1 MNVTFKFFFLIP
13 FFFLIQGCPQPAT
26 DPIPIDDTTPP
37 PERPSSKQEAIF
49 KKANE
54 EHGSSGPC
62 SRSRDCEE
70 ICEDIYKHR
79 ANKALCVNE
88 LPVKQVELLEEVY
101 AILKEPHRKDLDE
114 INSDDLQVLLGIAV
128 KPVIDLINRMSQ
140 AEAREILTWLAEDK
154 TSSGIFKSWDRRFE
168 ILKAGLRKLHQD
180 PDRALSAPIY
190 KGDNFIEIAVEKR
203 NDRAVD
209 WIHDFFN
216 EDCGTVNNYT
226 ECMFKEH
233 YCNLELDSRTESSYF
248 EYDPFLEIL
257 EQTLDDARP
266 SSAPPW
272 WNERVDIDDLDS
284 WLEEP
289 HNVCEA
295 AEFE

>member
-1 MNVTFKFFFLIP
+1 ML
-13 FFFLIQGCPQPAT
+13 LDGCTNPPPPVI
-26 DPIPIDDTTPP
+26 DPIGDDDTSPI
-37 PERPSSKQEAIF
+37 ERPLPKQEALF
-49 KKANE
+49 KKAYE

-62 SRSRDCEE
+62 FESKDCKE
-70 ICEDIYKHR
+70 ICATIYKHR

-114 INSDDLQVLLGIAV
+114 INSDDLQVFLGIAV
-128 KPVIDLINRMSQ
+128 EPVTALINRMSQ
-140 AEAREILTWLAEDK
+140 AEARETLTWLAEDK
-154 TSSGIFKSWDRRFE
+154 TSVGVFKGWDKRFE
-168 ILKAGLRKLHQD
+168 ILKAFLRKLHQD

-203 NDRAVD
+203 NDRVVD
-209 WIHDFFN
+209 WVHDFFD

-233 YCNLELDSRTESSYF
+233 YCNLELDSRTENSYF
-248 EYDPFLEIL
+248 EYDDFLELL
-257 EQTLDDARP
+257 EHTLDDARP
-266 SSAPPW
+266 SSAPHW

-284 WLEEP
+284 WLNEP
-289 HNVCEA
+289 HNVCGA